1 MQFTT
6 TPLASNLV
14 LVEGT
19 DVRGNKG
26 QTTVDGTEWN
36 FLADRARIEQAHSAF
51 DDKVEEFFAELT
63 EAAGQLEQAH
73 RVELDPLLF
82 IVEQEESEGHAPQ
95 AQRTRA
101 LQPGTVILRAIE
113 QGHTDRLLW
122 VNGELVLTA
131 APVAAVATPAP
142 GTPEWDALHGLSDA
156 PVDQTAPL
164 D

>member
-19 DVRGNKG
+19 DARGNEG
-26 QTTVDGTEWN
+26 QTTVDATEWN

-51 DDKVEEFFAELT
+51 DDKVEAFFADLT
-63 EAAGQLEQAH
+63 SAADELEQAH

-82 IVEQEESEGHAPQ
+82 IVEQEASEGSAPSVQ
-95 AQRTRA
+95 HTRA

-113 QGHTDRLLW
+113 QGHSNRLLW
-122 VNGELVLTA
+122 VKDELVLTA
-131 APVAAVATPAP
+131 KPIEQTPAAPVVDEVATDET
-142 GTPEWDALHGLSDA
+142 GST
-156 PVDQTAPL
+156 TAPTA
-164 D
+164 